1 MGLIRNGMS
10 QMPAM
15 CNDKS
20 TRVDTVRGTYVL
32 NWVSDKGRTPE
43 SITDCLTFGYPE
55 PC

>member
-10 QMPAM
+10 QIPTM
-15 CNDKS
+15 CSDKS